1 MINSGKASV
10 SDLKKLHKPYI
21 SQRGKPAEMCKKTG
35 MINENEGAD
44 WLERTKNDSNETKTR
59 LDRGDIQ
66 LQMRTHLYACRHLC
80 RRCSSQM
87 SKRKRSVKMDFR
99 NF

>member
-44 WLERTKNDSNETKTR
+44 WLARKKMTAMRPRQGLTVGTFNYRCAHTYMHADTCVEGVAHKCQ
-59 LDRGDIQ
+59 RGNG
-66 LQMRTHLYACRHLC
+66 L
-80 RRCSSQM
+80 
-87 SKRKRSVKMDFR
+87 
-99 NF
+99 